1 MISSVKSLHINT
13 AISIA
18 ARIVH
23 DVRMADN
30 ETERPT
36 SHCCSI
42 QLPTATPGCT
52 RIPPK
57 KIKFPHNVFETRPS
71 TRHPY
76 PALQTNKIIF
86 GPPPPPSKFFGS
98 AHERPMDKENWKN
111 TCNNKEKGVL
121 RVNKH
126 DWDIHVHYR
135 HKSIWLYIHSSLHIG
150 YLVDGIDKTYIT
162 FVVIWPQS
170 LKQTVSLKMAVV
182 I

>member
-57 KIKFPHNVFETRPS
+57 KNQIS
-71 TRHPY
+71 T
-76 PALQTNKIIF
+76 
-86 GPPPPPSKFFGS
+86 
-98 AHERPMDKENWKN
+98 
-111 TCNNKEKGVL
+111 
-121 RVNKH
+121 
-126 DWDIHVHYR
+126 
-135 HKSIWLYIHSSLHIG
+135 
-150 YLVDGIDKTYIT
+150 
-162 FVVIWPQS
+162 
-170 LKQTVSLKMAVV
+170 
-182 I
+182 